1 MGLKKLK
8 PGRTFKV
15 EKMRVPFQFILV
27 LIFVGIGLVPNR
39 GNAQTSSEE
48 PKKKHT
54 LNFEDELIEGG
65 IQKPELMYLL
75 QRKNFN
81 FKKLIRL
88 REHFLPEM
96 VESGEMLR
104 GSGSNN

>member
-1 MGLKKLK
+1 
-8 PGRTFKV
+8 
-15 EKMRVPFQFILV
+15 MRVTLQI
-27 LIFVGIGLVPNR
+27 IFVLVGLTFVF
-39 GNAQTSSEE
+39 GASTVNAQTSNEE

>member
-1 MGLKKLK
+1 
-8 PGRTFKV
+8 
-15 EKMRVPFQFILV
+15 MRVTFQIILV
-27 LIFVGIGLVPNR
+27 LVVFAFGLVPSVSK
-39 GNAQTSSEE
+39 AQNSSEE
-48 PKKKHT
+48 QKKKHT

>member
-1 MGLKKLK
+1 M
-8 PGRTFKV
+8 
-15 EKMRVPFQFILV
+15 
-27 LIFVGIGLVPNR
+27 VGKTQN
-39 GNAQTSSEE
+39 SKEE

-54 LNFEDELIEGG
+54 LNFDDELIEGG

-96 VESGEMLR
+96 VETGEMLR
-104 GSGSNN
+104 GSGSKN

>member
-1 MGLKKLK
+1 MH
-8 PGRTFKV
+8 
-15 EKMRVPFQFILV
+15 RVCFQMVLFLLLV
-27 LIFVGIGLVPNR
+27 FVGSIPLEGV
-39 GNAQTSSEE
+39 AQTRNEE

-65 IQKPELMYLL
+65 VQKPELMYLL

-96 VESGEMLR
+96 AETGEMLR
-104 GSGSNN
+104 GSGSKD

>member
-1 MGLKKLK
+1 
-8 PGRTFKV
+8 
-15 EKMRVPFQFILV
+15 MRHARLFLLV
-27 LIFVGIGLVPNR
+27 LILSLSGVVSSLGMAQNR
-39 GNAQTSSEE
+39 KEE

-54 LNFEDELIEGG
+54 LNFDDELIEGG

-75 QRKNFN
+75 QKKNFN

-96 VESGEMLR
+96 V
-104 GSGSNN
+104 

>member
-1 MGLKKLK
+1 
-8 PGRTFKV
+8 
-15 EKMRVPFQFILV
+15 MRLSLQFLLV
-27 LIFVGIGLVPNR
+27 LLFSSVGFFSLNGM
-39 GNAQTSSEE
+39 AQTRNEE

-54 LNFEDELIEGG
+54 LNFDDELIEGG
-65 IQKPELMYLL
+65 IQKPELLFLL

-96 VESGEMLR
+96 VETGEVLR
-104 GSGSNN
+104 SSGSNN

>member
-1 MGLKKLK
+1 MK
-8 PGRTFKV
+8 
-15 EKMRVPFQFILV
+15 RVSMQMV
-27 LIFVGIGLVPNR
+27 LILLVSFIWALPMSGL
-39 GNAQTSSEE
+39 AQTRNEE

-54 LNFEDELIEGG
+54 LNFDDELIEGG
-65 IQKPELMYLL
+65 VQKPELMYLL

-96 VESGEMLR
+96 VETGEMLR
-104 GSGSNN
+104 GSGSKD

>member
-1 MGLKKLK
+1 MSRSRRKKNQ
-8 PGRTFKV
+8 GEFIGVSMQTI
-15 EKMRVPFQFILV
+15 FILLISFVWV
-27 LIFVGIGLVPNR
+27 LPKTGF
-39 GNAQTSSEE
+39 AQTQNDE

-54 LNFEDELIEGG
+54 LNFDDELIEGG
-65 IQKPELMYLL
+65 VQKPELMYLL

-96 VESGEMLR
+96 VETGELLR
-104 GSGSNN
+104 GSRSND

>member
-1 MGLKKLK
+1 MRL
-8 PGRTFKV
+8 TFQL
-15 EKMRVPFQFILV
+15 MLILLFGV
-27 LIFVGIGLVPNR
+27 IELLPM
-39 GNAQTSSEE
+39 NAMAQSKSEE

-54 LNFEDELIEGG
+54 LNFDDELIEGG

-96 VESGEMLR
+96 VETGEMLR
-104 GSGSNN
+104 SSGSSN

>member
-1 MGLKKLK
+1 MNRIYLQVAFFLLATLLGAI
-8 PGRTFKV
+8 PFKS
-15 EKMRVPFQFILV
+15 L
-27 LIFVGIGLVPNR
+27 
-39 GNAQTSSEE
+39 AQTSNEE
-48 PKKKHT
+48 QKKKHT

-65 IQKPELMYLL
+65 VQKPELLYLL

-96 VESGEMLR
+96 VETGEMLR
-104 GSGSNN
+104 GSGRSN

>member
-1 MGLKKLK
+1 MEMLNQSRSNVVGVMMSSRVSLQIALFLILYIVGVA
-8 PGRTFKV
+8 PSFSFAQ
-15 EKMRVPFQFILV
+15 EKADDHKR
-27 LIFVGIGLVPNR
+27 
-39 GNAQTSSEE
+39 
-48 PKKKHT
+48 KHT
-54 LNFEDELIEGG
+54 LNFEDELIEGD

-96 VESGEMLR
+96 VETGEMIR
-104 GSGSNN
+104 GTGE